1 MGRDIIGEAE
11 EYWNSIRG
19 ARLMP
24 ARSDIVPEAI
34 VRLLPNVILMD
45 VAHNPLN
52 FRYRLIGTEIDR
64 HSAGN
69 QTGKWITDIPGR
81 APPSKVW
88 ENLEAVIKE
97 RRPSTRSIPYVG
109 RHRDFI
115 TSRQITMPLSSNGT
129 DIDMLF
135 LVIDYIKKQIGEAR
149 D

>member
-1 MGRDIIGEAE
+1 MGGDVIKEAE

-24 ARSDIVPEAI
+24 ARADIVPEAI
-34 VRLLPNVILMD
+34 VKLLPNVILMD
-45 VAHNPLN
+45 VSHNPLN
-52 FRYRLIGTEIDR
+52 FRYRLIGTEIER

-69 QTGKWITDIPGR
+69 HTGQWITEIPER
-81 APPSKVW
+81 SPPSKVW
-88 ENLEAVIKE
+88 DNLEAVIKE

-115 TSRQITMPLSSNGT
+115 TTRQITMPLSSNGT

-135 LVIDYIKKQIGEAR
+135 LVIDYVKKDIADLSG
-149 D
+149 